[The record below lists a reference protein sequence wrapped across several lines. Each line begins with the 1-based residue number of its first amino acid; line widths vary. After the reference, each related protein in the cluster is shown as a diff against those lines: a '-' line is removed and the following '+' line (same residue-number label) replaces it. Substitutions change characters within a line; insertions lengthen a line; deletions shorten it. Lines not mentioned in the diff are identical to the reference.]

1 MGLLD
6 RYIAWKLLKGWVL
19 VWLVMTSIFTLLGF
33 VEELERTTERYQIA
47 DAVRFILYTLPQR
60 SMDLAPVIALL
71 GSLLA
76 LAGLNKSSE
85 LIAMRTAGV
94 SVSRFLRSVAI
105 PTLVLVAALY
115 AVSEFI
121 AAPLFQQAET
131 EKTLIRS
138 GKANLLKGKGLWSNS
153 GYRFFNVRTLK
164 HSQVPTSIYLYE
176 FTPAGHLQHFV
187 FARHAQLTDSR
198 RWDLLDVRQKTLD
211 GDQLKSRHLP
221 NLEMGPFW
229 SREELPVLP
238 LSTAGMTPTGLYE
251 YSDYLKSTDQLSDRI
266 EQVFWQKVALPLTTG
281 AMVFLAVPIGAS
293 VGTTR
298 SSAFGRDLAI
308 GAGVGILFYLL
319 SQLIQ
324 TGASMAEIP
333 PALAV
338 FLPVMLVLSVAG
350 GLINRMR

>member
-1 MGLLD
+1 MGILD

-85 LIAMRTAGV
+85 LIAMRAAGV

-153 GYRFFNVRTLK
+153 GYRFFNVRTLE
-164 HSQVPTSIYLYE
+164 HSHVPTRIYLYE
-176 FTPAGHLQHFV
+176 FAPDGRLQHFV
-187 FARHAQLTDSR
+187 FARRAQLTDSR
-198 RWDLLDVRQKTLD
+198 RWDLLDVEQKTLD
-211 GDQLKSRHLP
+211 GDQLKSGHLP

-266 EQVFWQKVALPLTTG
+266 EQVFWQKIALPLTTG

-293 VGTTR
+293 VGATR
-298 SSAFGRDLAI
+298 SSAFGKGLAI

-338 FLPVMLVLSVAG
+338 FLPVMLLLGAAG

>member
-6 RYIAWKLLKGWVL
+6 RYIAWNLLKGWLL

-85 LIAMRTAGV
+85 LIAMRAAGV

-121 AAPLFQQAET
+121 AAPLFQEAET

-176 FTPAGHLQHFV
+176 FAPDVNLQHFA
-187 FARHAQLTDSR
+187 FARRAQLTDSR
-198 RWDLLDVRQKTLD
+198 RWDLLDVQQKRLND
-211 GDQLKSRHLP
+211 GQLKSRQLP

-251 YSDYLKSTDQLSDRI
+251 YSDYLKSTDQLSERI

-293 VGTTR
+293 VSTTR
-298 SSAFGRDLAI
+298 SSAFGKNLAI

-324 TGASMAEIP
+324 AGASMAEIP
-333 PALAV
+333 SELAA
-338 FLPVMLVLSVAG
+338 FLPVMLVLGVAA